1 MVDRGGLNYP
11 IRVSDEFSKTTTLF
25 RKEIRASKKE
35 FRDFQKVVAGNKS
48 AAKGIRNQA
57 KATMELA
64 RAQAALAKS
73 TKSAVKPMT
82 DGERATKRLSKTN
95 LELAKSIAEA
105 ARQQKVRERTA
116 IALRTAQNADLRR
129 EQARVKANVRAAL
142 AARKLAQSLDVEV
155 QARKR
160 NAAAAFREAIAIKQV
175 EQLKARARV
184 QFGQGDILGGAK
196 TLRTAKELDRT
207 LRKTQ
212 NTVQKLLFTFRR
224 LVGALAIFTLARKGA
239 QAFNDLVSA
248 GLKFNDTIAISQ
260 LGIAGLVATLGD
272 VRDAQGQSVTA
283 TEELNLALGIAR
295 QQTTALRQDSLKT
308 VATFE
313 QLLDT
318 FQVSVGPGLA
328 AGLDLDEVRKITV
341 DISQAASALGVPQ
354 NQLAEEVRSLLSGT
368 IQARTTRIAT
378 ALGITNEDIRRLKET
393 GELFDFL
400 EDKFKGF
407 AEAAQRQARET
418 FSGIRTLITGLVQ
431 EILGKAAKPLFDELI
446 SLGNGLFDNLLSIKD
461 AAGNIK
467 PSPDVVAA
475 FQQIFDAIK
484 RTVQSF
490 AELGSGTAI
499 NALEATLSAIAT
511 TIDFITGA
519 AIGLVEVFSFIRDI
533 VSEITEFFGL
543 TSSNTAE
550 TAKQAGRWLIILI
563 AVKKVLAALSLSML
577 KIVGRVGI
585 VVAAFVAIAKAVE
598 FVLEKIFGIDLGI
611 RDTIQLVALGL
622 VGAFISVS
630 EVVSEVSVNIV
641 TFLENALDQV
651 ISTAK
656 SKASSAAAF
665 LSSLFGDSEG
675 SERAAARV
683 LKDEL
688 ALELRIANRRKAA
701 EVEIADIRAQAAAK
715 QKAIEEQIAKVIGE
729 RTTES
734 NKGEG
739 FRSGFDPESA
749 ANAARAAGEAAKTFV
764 STADKPI
771 SELGNNLSKV
781 NDQIVRARQEFE
793 QASRAAQAGGVGGVA
808 GGIGAT
814 FDKQEIANAE
824 RLRKIRTS
832 LADTEREIAALR
844 AAGLG
849 DDSGA
854 IVSALRDEKDLRD
867 AINIAE
873 QTSVQLAGLKAATLA
888 ERALPALREEAATL
902 QASVAAERAK
912 TAAVVNGAGARELS
926 LIAATSAVALAEQEL
941 EATATRNRLEQQ
953 SIAIQAS
960 KLPPGE
966 ELDALNAV
974 IGALAIRQGFEEE
987 ILRLR
992 LGQLEAAQRE
1002 ADLVANGSLT
1012 DGLKEGFEQFGE
1024 QFGSTFNAGLEIARQ
1039 GVTALTQFAS
1049 QAIVDAFDPTKE
1061 VDIKERFARLM
1072 QSIAQTIL
1080 QQLIQLAIAKAILGF
1095 KDGGVVPE
1103 MSAGGVALSF
1113 AKGGQV
1119 PDHYSKRAQ
1128 GLAGGGMARP
1138 GHIPAS
1144 DTVAAWLT
1152 PGEFVMNKTATS
1164 ENLSM
1169 LQAMN
1174 GGNMSVVGSSSAEAA
1189 GPSTGMAAGGIV
1201 ADQIANG
1208 GSGGESDGQTIV
1220 VPAIVARDR
1229 EMDAL
1234 VNGGKNGMLSWI
1246 RENAGTVNT
1255 LLDRSGGRN

>member
-64 RAQAALAKS
+64 RAQAALAKA

-82 DGERATKRLSKTN
+82 DEERAAKA
-95 LELAKSIAEA
+95 LEAQNKKLARSLAEL
-105 ARQQKVRERTA
+105 ARQQKVRERVA
-116 IALRTAQNADLRR
+116 VALRNAQNADLRR
-129 EQARVKANVRAAL
+129 EKARIKTVERLAKADLKAAQAKDADFQATKRNTAAL
-142 AARKLAQSLDVEV
+142 FQQTVAL
-155 QARKR
+155 
-160 NAAAAFREAIAIKQV
+160 KQV
-175 EQLKARARV
+175 AQLKARARV
-184 QFGQGDILGGAK
+184 QFGQGDILGGAD
-196 TLRTAKELDRT
+196 TLRRAKDLEKT

-212 NTVQKLLFTFRR
+212 NTAQKLLFTFRR

-248 GLKFNDTIAISQ
+248 GIKFNDTIATSQ

-272 VRDAQGQSVTA
+272 VRDAQGQSVSA

-295 QQTTALRQDSLKT
+295 EQTKALRQDSLKT

-400 EDKFKGF
+400 EEKFAGF

-431 EILGKAAKPLFDELI
+431 EILGKAAQPLFAELV
-446 SLGNGLFDNLLSIKD
+446 SLGNGLFDNLLSVKD
-461 AAGNIK
+461 AVGNIK

-484 RTVQSF
+484 RSVQAFSEF
-490 AELGSGTAI
+490 GRGSVISGLETTL
-499 NALEATLSAIAT
+499 ALIAT

-519 AIGLVEVFSFIRDI
+519 VVGLVEVFGVIRSVI
-533 VSEITEFFGL
+533 AEIAEFFGL
-543 TSSNTAE
+543 TSDNTAE
-550 TAKQAGRWLIILI
+550 TVKQAGRWLVIMI
-563 AVKKVLAALSLSML
+563 AVKKALSAISLSML
-577 KIVGRVGI
+577 KIAGRAGI
-585 VVAAFVAIAKAVE
+585 VVAAFVAIAKGVE
-598 FVLEKIFGIDLGI
+598 FVLEKILGIDLGI
-611 RDTIQLVALGL
+611 RDTIQLITLGL
-622 VGAFISVS
+622 IGAWITVS
-630 EVVSEVSVNIV
+630 EVVSTLVEQITTGLSS
-641 TFLENALDQV
+641 ALDFV
-651 ISTAK
+651 ITQTMAKARTARG
-656 SKASSAAAF
+656 F
-665 LSSLFGDSEG
+665 IQSLFGDADAK
-675 SERAAARV
+675 ERAEDLNAAEQVHFNARKLAREKEHKV
-683 LKDEL
+683 ALKD
-688 ALELRIANRRKAA
+688 I
-701 EVEIADIRAQAAAK
+701 VEQAAAK
-715 QKAIEEQIAKVIGE
+715 QKGIEAEIAAKVAD

-734 NKGEG
+734 NKGGG
-739 FRSGFDPESA
+739 FRPGFDPVA
-749 ANAARAAGEAAKTFV
+749 AAKAAADAAKTFV

-771 SELGNNLSKV
+771 SELGNSLSKV
-781 NDQIVRARQEFE
+781 NDQIDRARREFE

-808 GGIGAT
+808 GGIGAA

-824 RLRKIRTS
+824 RLEKIRTS

-873 QTSVQLAGLKAATLA
+873 QTSVQLAGLKAAALA
-888 ERALPALREEAATL
+888 TRALPALREEAATL

-912 TAAVVNGAGARELS
+912 TAAVVSGAGARELA
-926 LIAATSAVALAEQEL
+926 LIAATSAVALAQQEL
-941 EATATRNRLEQQ
+941 TATAAKNQLERQ
-953 SIAIQAS
+953 SIALQAA

-974 IGALAIRQGFEEE
+974 IDALAIRQGFEEE

-992 LGQLEAAQRE
+992 LGQLGAAQRE

-1201 ADQIANG
+1201 ADQIANV
-1208 GSGGESDGQTIV
+1208 GSGGESDGPVTIV

-1229 EMDAL
+1229 EMDAFAA
-1234 VNGGKNGMLSWI
+1234 GGKNALLAFM
-1246 RENAGTVNT
+1246 RDNAGNINT
-1255 LLDRSGGRN
+1255 LLDRSGGRS